1 MAQYPTRQSL
11 QRTTAAAAVLALVLA
26 TAPVVPMLDAD
37 GDLTLSSG
45 TAHAKGKGGGH
56 GRHGRGQNRHA
67 DFGADYDNSHAIGR
81 GHYSHGRGCPPG
93 LAKNKHCTPPGQLKK
108 WTKGHS
114 LPQDVYYRPL
124 SNWRDYDLSPPPYGH
139 VYGGVDGDILLIRT
153 ATRLVVDAVIL
164 AAFAN

>member
-1 MAQYPTRQSL
+1 MMKPIRIITG
-11 QRTTAAAAVLALVLA
+11 ALLA
-26 TAPVVPMLDAD
+26 TLTAFVVATTPVPA
-37 GDLTLSSG
+37 S
-45 TAHAKGKGGGH
+45 A
-56 GRHGRGQNRHA
+56 GQK
-67 DFGADYDNSHAIGR
+67 F
-81 GHYSHGRGCPPG
+81 CPPG

-139 VYGGVDGDILLIRT
+139 VYGSVDGDILLIRT